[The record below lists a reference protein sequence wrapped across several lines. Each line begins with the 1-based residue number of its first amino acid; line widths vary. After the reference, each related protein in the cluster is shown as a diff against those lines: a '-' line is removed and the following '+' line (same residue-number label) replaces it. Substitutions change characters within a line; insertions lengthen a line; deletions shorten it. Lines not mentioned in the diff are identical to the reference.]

1 MALRVDS
8 EPAQSMSG
16 GFSLRGSANQGELVL
31 TTPLGTTVA
40 TALWDS
46 SGAEWRQGQQVVR
59 KASLQALATELGGA
73 ALPVVALFSW
83 LRGESVAVDGWQ
95 ADLSRHSEGRITAQR
110 IAPPP
115 RAELRLIF
123 EP

>member
-8 EPAQSMSG
+8 EPVQSLSG
-16 GFSLRGSANQGELVL
+16 GFSLRGSAGQGELVL

-40 TALWDS
+40 SAAWDK

-59 KASLQALATELGGA
+59 KESLQALATELGGA
-73 ALPVVALFSW
+73 ALPVAALFAW
-83 LRGESVAVDGWQ
+83 LRGESVTVDGWQ
-95 ADLSRHSEGRITAQR
+95 ADLSRHSEGRITAR
-110 IAPPP
+110 RMAPLP
-115 RAELRLIF
+115 RAELRLIV